1 MKALRSLLHLLRG
14 DLARALA
21 EADTSSLGALN
32 SWVPRAY
39 YRLGMYATVAALP
52 LKPGRRRY
60 VMPAVVSL
68 AACGQH
74 DRARNMLAAVR
85 WPGTPARLR
94 VALADALAPFMPAE
108 ALQVLESVPEGVPP
122 ALHAALLLRTNQAQR
137 ARELLADA
145 LNCGQAARYPE
156 LYLYQTMAEP
166 DRPEQQLERLNC
178 FFAAHGL
185 PPVALCNPQL
195 APGPCNVK
203 LPGLPAVTDGPLV
216 SVLMTTFQTGARA
229 SVAIESLL
237 NQTYRNLEIIVVD
250 DASADDTPELVE
262 SWARKDARVRL
273 LRLQTNGGTYLAKSM
288 GLQLARG
295 EFVTCHDSD
304 DWSHPLKIEMQ
315 VRPLLENASLVATTS
330 HWVRMQDDGIFYAR
344 PVHTLM
350 RLNPSSPLF
359 RRELVLQR
367 MGAWDCVRT
376 GADSEFHVRLRLV
389 FGKDAVKRIAKPL
402 SLGSH
407 RIGSLMTA
415 EDTGY
420 SDAGV
425 SPQRLAYWEA
435 WAGWHLDCLR
445 HGKVPRLPLD
455 LEALSAGRVFA
466 APEEICVTPEQVRA
480 AQNQV
485 WQLRLLADAS
495 SDPVFV

>member
-1 MKALRSLLHLLRG
+1 MKALRSFWYLLRG
-14 DLARALA
+14 DFGRALA
-21 EADTSSLGALN
+21 AVGTRSLCGFN
-32 SWVPRAY
+32 GWMPWAY
-39 YRLGMYATVAALP
+39 YRMGMYATVAALP
-52 LKPGRRRY
+52 LKPGRRRHL
-60 VMPAVVSL
+60 MPAVVSL

-74 DRARNMLAAVR
+74 DRARKMLAAAQWR
-85 WPGTPARLR
+85 GTPARLR
-94 VALADALAPFMPAE
+94 VALADALAPFMPVE
-108 ALQVLESVPEGVPP
+108 ALQLLESVQEAASP
-122 ALHAALLLRTNQAQR
+122 ALHAALLLRTNQTQR
-137 ARELLADA
+137 ARQLLADA

-156 LYLYQTMAEP
+156 LFLYQTIANP
-166 DRPEQQLERLNC
+166 DQPEQQLERLNL

-185 PPVALCNPQL
+185 PPVALCNSKL
-195 APGPCNVK
+195 MPGPCNVK
-203 LPGLPAVTDGPLV
+203 LTDLPAMLDGPLV
-216 SVLMTTFQTGARA
+216 TVLMTTFQTGARA

-262 SWARKDARVRL
+262 SWARKDARVKL

-315 VRPLLENASLVATTS
+315 VRPLLEDASLVATTS
-330 HWVRMQDDGIFYAR
+330 HWVRMQDDGVFYAR

-376 GADSEFHVRLRLV
+376 GADSEFHARLRLV
-389 FGKDAVKRIAKPL
+389 FGKDSVKRIAKPL
-402 SLGSH
+402 ALGSH
-407 RIGSLMTA
+407 RLGSLMTA

-420 SDAGV
+420 SDTGI

-445 HGKVPRLPLD
+445 RGMLPRLPLD
-455 LEALSAGRVFA
+455 LVGLSESRLFD
-466 APEEICVTPEQVRA
+466 APKEICVTPEQVRA
-480 AQNQV
+480 AQTQV
-485 WQLRLLADAS
+485 RQQMQDAS
-495 SDPVFV
+495 